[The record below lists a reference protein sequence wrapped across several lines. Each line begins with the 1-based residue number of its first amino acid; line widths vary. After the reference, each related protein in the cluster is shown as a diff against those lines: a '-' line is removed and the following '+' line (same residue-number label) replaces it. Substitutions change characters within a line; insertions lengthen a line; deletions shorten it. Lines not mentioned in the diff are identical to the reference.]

1 MIYTRK
7 FHGLFFL
14 LLIIISFNKTY
25 SQDNVSTQAP
35 DSAKINMRGT
45 GKIYG
50 FIVDKDTR
58 NALEGVTVTLKDIK
72 DSAST
77 TGAITDA
84 NGRFNIE
91 TSFGT
96 YKMSIDY
103 IGYRSVLYNKIILSE
118 KIPELILDTIK
129 LSSGTTTTE
138 EINVTD
144 EKSMIQ
150 FTPGKKV
157 INVGKNDLYNSG
169 SAIDVLKDI
178 PSVTVDI
185 DNNVSLR
192 GSSEV
197 KILID
202 GRPSGLNTSSRSSIL
217 EQIPANTI
225 ESIELVTNPDAKY
238 DAEGTSGVINII
250 LKKNNDFG
258 VNGTA
263 TLGTGTDDKYTGG
276 LSLNA
281 KNSNLNIFGS
291 YNYRLFNSP
300 VSGFL
305 TRINFVDNTI
315 FSQSSNALNR
325 LINHSVKGGI
335 DYYPDAKSTI
345 GFSINYSD
353 KNRKRG
359 DSQITTETDAANNIT
374 YNALNQS
381 EDNDLGYNL
390 DADLNYVKKFKT
402 PKQQLNLDIGY
413 SRFKEDNTQISNIYD
428 RINPV
433 ANIPIRN
440 DLGKSIN
447 NDLEISL
454 DYSQPFKNK
463 SMLDAGCKATIRN
476 TDNTSTYRN
485 FDYTTNTLVE
495 DIASSNSFNYKDF
508 INAIYSMY
516 SGSIKDFS
524 YSLGLRG
531 EQTNSTGDL
540 VSTNTQ
546 FTRNYFNIF
555 PSISLQ
561 QKLGLGKEMQFIYS
575 RRIKR
580 PDTEDLNPFIERSDP
595 LNLRQGNPY
604 LNPMFIDSY
613 ELSFINYIDQT
624 VLTPSIYY
632 RQTHDE
638 ITRFRTLLDSNVT
651 LTSFTNNSSSKTYGA
666 ELIFNTKLFNALNLN
681 GNINYY
687 RTDADASFIQAG
699 LVNSAYSWSGRL
711 LAGMNVSTLFNVQL
725 SYNYNGRRVT
735 SQTITEPV
743 QTVDIALKKELLI
756 FNNSASIS
764 FKISDLFD
772 KQKNVSN
779 LNEITYTEN
788 LTRRR
793 NIRTAFLTF
802 TYNFGKQ
809 DKKSEKKKSIDNP
822 SDDSGF

>member
-1 MIYTRK
+1 MLITK
-7 FHGLFFL
+7 KDITKLFQIFL
-14 LLIIISFNKTY
+14 FLILLSFQNKIY
-25 SQDNVSTQAP
+25 SQDNSTTQTS
-35 DSAKINMRGT
+35 DSK
-45 GKIYG
+45 GKIHG
-50 FIVDKDTR
+50 FVIDKDTKSP
-58 NALEGVTVTLKDIK
+58 LEGVTIILKKLD
-72 DSAST
+72 DSTGNS
-77 TGAITDA
+77 GAITDV
-84 NGRFNIE
+84 NGKFDIE

-96 YKMSIDY
+96 YKITVDY
-103 IGYRSVLYNKIILSE
+103 TGYRSAVNNRILLS
-118 KIPELILDTIK
+118 KKAPEITLDTIK

-138 EINVTD
+138 EITVTD

-157 INVGKNDLYNSG
+157 INVGKNDLYSSG

-185 DNNVSLR
+185 DENISLR
-192 GSSEV
+192 GSTGV

-202 GRPSGLNTSSRSSIL
+202 GRPSGLNTSSRTSIL

-281 KNSNLNIFGS
+281 KNGSLNIFGN
-291 YNYRLFNSP
+291 YNYRLFNNP
-300 VSGFL
+300 VSGSL
-305 TRINFVDNTI
+305 ERINFLDNTN

-359 DSQITTETDAANNIT
+359 DSQITTETDALNNVT
-374 YNALNQS
+374 YNTLNSS
-381 EDNDLGYNL
+381 EDNDIGYNL

-402 PKQQLNLDIGY
+402 PKQQLSLDIGY

-428 RINPV
+428 RINPIS
-433 ANIPIRN
+433 NIPIRN

-454 DYSQPFKNK
+454 DYTQPLKNK
-463 SMLDAGCKATIRN
+463 LVLEAGFKATIRN

-485 FDYTTNTLVE
+485 FDYTTNSLVE
-495 DIASSNSFNYKDF
+495 DILSSNSFNYKDF
-508 INAIYSMY
+508 INAVYAMY

-540 VSTNTQ
+540 VSANTQ

-561 QKLGLGKEMQFIYS
+561 QKLELGKEMQFTYS

-624 VLTPSIYY
+624 VLTPSIYF

-651 LTSFTNNSSSKTYGA
+651 LTSFINNSSSKTYGA
-666 ELIFNTKLFNALNLN
+666 ELIFNTKLFNSLNLN

-687 RTDADASFIQAG
+687 RTDADASYIQAG
-699 LVNSAYSWSGRL
+699 LVNSAYSWAGRL
-711 LAGMNVSTLFNVQL
+711 LAGMNVSTLFNIQL

-735 SQTITEPV
+735 SQAITEPV

-756 FNNSASIS
+756 FNNSSSIS
-764 FKISDLFD
+764 FKVSDIFD
-772 KQKNVSN
+772 KQKNTSN

-793 NIRTAFLTF
+793 NTRTAFLTF
-802 TYNFGKQ
+802 TYNFGRQ
-809 DKKSEKKKSIDNP
+809 DKKSDKKKSNEKPNDTP
-822 SDDSGF
+822 DDIGY